1 MTREEILK
9 KARENCDGCT
19 LFENREKTG
28 LEFLEEKKFQIDKYY
43 YLNADKGGYYVFT
56 IVGDNEHVFLSNK
69 AITDFI
75 SDALIE
81 LREIEQSALVTISL
95 GKAIKL
101 RNSRTFRP
109 IKILD

>member
-9 KARENCDGCT
+9 KARENCNGCT
-19 LFENREKTG
+19 LFENREKVG
-28 LEFLEEKKFQIDKYY
+28 LEFLEEKDFQIDNYY
-43 YLNADKGGYYVFT
+43 FLNSDNNGYYAFT
-56 IVGDNEHVFLSNK
+56 IVNDNEHVFLSNK

-75 SDALIE
+75 SETLEE
-81 LREIEQSALVTISL
+81 LREIEQDALVTISL

-101 RNSRTFRP
+101 KSGRTFRP